1 MKAEIH
7 PDYHKV
13 KVVCA
18 CGETFETMSTH
29 AGEEIRVDICN
40 KCHPFYTGKRKIIDS
55 SGRVDRFRKKYNLE

>member
-13 KVVCA
+13 KVDCA

-29 AGEEIRVDICN
+29 AGEEVRVDICS

>member
-13 KVVCA
+13 RVVCA
-18 CGETFETMSTH
+18 CGEKFETMSTH